1 MIKSYYKYI
10 SWILPAAVIVLL
22 LSSLIAVPASANPGL
37 NVSGAILVTDTSPGE
52 TLTHK
57 VTVSIGDTDPAT
69 DITVQV
75 GGMGQSLDG
84 AYELLEAP
92 ADTSGHSARQFV
104 AIDKES
110 FHLEPGMSQDLTV
123 TVRIPQD
130 VGAGGR
136 YAVISIM
143 NTRPTGMTG
152 KEGVTTLTGI
162 NVPIALTIK
171 DTQLTHQGKITAL
184 ATEATGEQAFNIFT
198 TFQNTGNHHFKVKG
212 EVTISNSQGE
222 VLDTILMPLTA
233 SSIIPTMSRQLQR
246 TYTPEGVLADDIYTV
261 KSRVMLEDGTVLDE
275 KEGGFEIKGS
285 NVSITTPTLL
295 APPPATTPPATPPAT
310 TPAQPA
316 PAVTT
321 PTLPTTPTQPAPA
334 TINWP
339 MIGGIIG
346 GVIIVGLL
354 VDICLLVR
362 KRKTY

>member
-1 MIKSYYKYI
+1 MNKSFHRHV
-10 SWILPAAVIVLL
+10 SWILPAAAIVLAL
-22 LSSLIAVPASANPGL
+22 LIAVPASANPGL

-57 VTVSIGDTDPAT
+57 VTVSIGDSDPAT

-92 ADTSGHSARQFV
+92 ADTSGYSARQFV
-104 AIDKES
+104 TIDKES

-143 NTRPTGMTG
+143 NTRPTGTTG
-152 KEGVTTLTGI
+152 EEGVTTLTGI

-184 ATEATGEQAFNIFT
+184 ATEATGEQAISIFT

-212 EVTISNSQGE
+212 EVTVSNPKGE
-222 VLDTILMPLTA
+222 VLATISTPLA
-233 SSIIPTMSRQLQR
+233 PSSIIPTMSRQLQT
-246 TYTPEGVLADDIYTV
+246 TYTPEGVLADGIYTV

-285 NVSITTPTLL
+285 NFEIKGSNVSITTP
-295 APPPATTPPATPPAT
+295 PTTPPT
-310 TPAQPA
+310 TPAA
-316 PAVTT
+316 
-321 PTLPTTPTQPAPA
+321 
-334 TINWP
+334 INWP
-339 MIGGIIG
+339 IIG
-346 GVIIVGLL
+346 GAIAAVIIVGLL
-354 VDICLLVR
+354 IFFLVR
-362 KRKTY
+362 RRAY

>member
-10 SWILPAAVIVLL
+10 SWILPAVAVVLL

-57 VTVSIGDTDPAT
+57 MTVSIGGSDPAT

-84 AYELLEAP
+84 AYELLEAS
-92 ADTSGHSARQFV
+92 ADTSGYSARQFIT
-104 AIDKES
+104 IDKES
-110 FHLEPGMSQDLTV
+110 FHLEPGMSQNLTV

-143 NTRPTGMTG
+143 NTRPTGTTG
-152 KEGVTTLTGI
+152 EERVTTLTGI

-212 EVTISNSQGE
+212 EVTVSSSQGE
-222 VLDTILMPLTA
+222 VLDTILMPLTSA
-233 SSIIPTMSRQLQR
+233 SIIPNLSRRLKA
-246 TYTPEGVLADDIYTV
+246 TFTPEGVLADGIYTV

-275 KEGGFEIKGS
+275 AEGSFEISFEIKGS
-285 NVSITTPTLL
+285 NVSITTPPSPTTPPPTT
-295 APPPATTPPATPPAT
+295 PPPAPAATRSPAGRSRSRAPPRARSTCSCGA
-310 TPAQPA
+310 
-316 PAVTT
+316 
-321 PTLPTTPTQPAPA
+321 
-334 TINWP
+334 
-339 MIGGIIG
+339 
-346 GVIIVGLL
+346 
-354 VDICLLVR
+354 
-362 KRKTY
+362 